1 MNRHFSI
8 GYLRGSLYGIWL
20 GVAGML
26 VMAVVTQRLVFLLGV
41 FILEIIAL
49 LIWLMKN
56 ELEKQL

>member
-26 VMAVVTQRLVFLLGV
+26 VMAVVTQRLVFLLGCL
-41 FILEIIAL
+41 FLEIIAL

-56 ELEKQL
+56 